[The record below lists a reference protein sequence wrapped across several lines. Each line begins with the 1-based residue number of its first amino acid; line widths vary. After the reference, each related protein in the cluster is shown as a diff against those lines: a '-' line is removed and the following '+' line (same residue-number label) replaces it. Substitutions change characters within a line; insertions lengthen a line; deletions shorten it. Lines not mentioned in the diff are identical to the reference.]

1 MLMSPQNLPERIAAV
16 QDRVARAA
24 AGAGRSAQ
32 SVTLLAVGKAQ
43 PLESLAAAA
52 ACGLRHFGESYLQEA
67 LAKIAA
73 LGDRELT
80 WHFVGPVQANK
91 TRPIAAGFAWVHTLD
106 RLRIAER
113 LAAQRPFHAPP
124 LHPRLQVNL
133 ADEHPKLCFPPAE
146 PPPPAH

>member
-16 QDRVARAA
+16 QERVARAA
-24 AGAGRSAQ
+24 AGAGRRSQA
-32 SVTLLAVGKAQ
+32 VPLLAVGKAQ

-73 LGDRELT
+73 LGDREQT
-80 WHFVGPVQANK
+80 HTYIHHSQANK
-91 TRPIAAGFAWVHTLD
+91 TRPIAEGFAWVHALD

-113 LAAQRPFHAPP
+113 
-124 LHPRLQVNL
+124 
-133 ADEHPKLCFPPAE
+133 
-146 PPPPAH
+146 